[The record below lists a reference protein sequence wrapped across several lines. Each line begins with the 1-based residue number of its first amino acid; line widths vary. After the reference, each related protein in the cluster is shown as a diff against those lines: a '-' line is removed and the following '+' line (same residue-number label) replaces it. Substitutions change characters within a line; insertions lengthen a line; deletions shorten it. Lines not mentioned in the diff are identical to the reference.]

1 MNSPPRWSTRRR
13 NRRGNNRRN
22 NLEIIF
28 NPDELNDLNLLN
40 TRRSYKTIDNS
51 KEQTKITNFFKKM

>member
-13 NRRGNNRRN
+13 NRRRNNRRN